1 MTIWL
6 SKSEKTKNFPKFSEN
21 LDSINANFSNL
32 GAKIMVH
39 MHLSMIQF
47 EKAIEFLSKENIKV
61 SIMTYLREIMTSS
74 WRHNIQTLRYYICF
88 DVSES
93 GLVWGGRVLFE

>member
-6 SKSEKTKNFPKFSEN
+6 SKGEKTKIFPKFSEN
-21 LDSINANFSNL
+21 LDSINANFSIL

-39 MHLSMIQF
+39 MHPSMIQF

-61 SIMTYLREIMTSS
+61 SRKIYLRENDVMMTS
-74 WRHNIQTLRYYICF
+74 
-88 DVSES
+88 
-93 GLVWGGRVLFE
+93 